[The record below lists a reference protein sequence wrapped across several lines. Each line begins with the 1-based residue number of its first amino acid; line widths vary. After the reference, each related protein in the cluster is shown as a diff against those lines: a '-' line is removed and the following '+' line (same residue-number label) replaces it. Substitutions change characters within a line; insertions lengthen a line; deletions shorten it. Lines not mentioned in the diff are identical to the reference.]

1 MTGGDEVPT
10 AAGIAKVHMPAK
22 NAVAAVQL
30 DTRIFDMD
38 MEDALSKLID
48 EFNRV
53 DELVNEVR
61 WIKIKTKRRVIIYCF
76 QSPLRGD
83 QVICNFSRVNLQSK
97 FDIVAFENIQN

>member
-10 AAGIAKVHMPAK
+10 AAGIAKVHVSTK
-22 NAVAAVQL
+22 DAVSAVQL

-38 MEDALSKLID
+38 MEDALSKLVD

-53 DELVNEVR
+53 DELVNKVR
-61 WIKIKTKRRVIIYCF
+61 WIKIKTKRRMVIYGF

-83 QVICNFSRVNLQSK
+83 QVIGNFSRVDLQSK
-97 FDIVAFENIQN
+97 LDIVAFENIQ